1 MVPGCRKERPRG
13 VGIACVCV
21 RLYIYRDTAREE
33 TRGDPWRTRKGLFLS
48 LSLLPPIASE
58 PVEGE
63 ERGKKGKRRK
73 KVEEREER
81 SYRLAWVVREGEE
94 REKRAEDDFF

>member
-1 MVPGCRKERPRG
+1 MC
-13 VGIACVCV
+13 I
-21 RLYIYRDTAREE
+21 YIYRDTDEGRNTRRSVEDEE
-33 TRGDPWRTRKGLFLS
+33 RSLSLSLS

>member
-1 MVPGCRKERPRG
+1 M
-13 VGIACVCV
+13 CV
-21 RLYIYRDTAREE
+21 YIYIGTRTREE
-33 TRGDPWRTRKGLFLS
+33 TRGDPWRTKKGLFLSLS

>member
-1 MVPGCRKERPRG
+1 MEDEERS
-13 VGIACVCV
+13 
-21 RLYIYRDTAREE
+21 LS
-33 TRGDPWRTRKGLFLS
+33 LS

-81 SYRLAWVVREGEE
+81 SYRLAWVVCEGEE

>member
-1 MVPGCRKERPRG
+1 MEDEERS
-13 VGIACVCV
+13 
-21 RLYIYRDTAREE
+21 LS
-33 TRGDPWRTRKGLFLS
+33 LSLS

-81 SYRLAWVVREGEE
+81 SYSRTRVGT
-94 REKRAEDDFF
+94 REKKQRGHVFHNVQSVK

>member
-1 MVPGCRKERPRG
+1 MY
-13 VGIACVCV
+13 VCV

>member
-1 MVPGCRKERPRG
+1 M
-13 VGIACVCV
+13 CVCV
-21 RLYIYRDTAREE
+21 RLYIYIGTRRGKKHEE
-33 TRGDPWRTRKGLFLS
+33 IRGGRGKVSFSLS

>member
-1 MVPGCRKERPRG
+1 M
-13 VGIACVCV
+13 CVCV

-63 ERGKKGKRRK
+63 ERGKK
-73 KVEEREER
+73 EREGKKWRKGKKEVI
-81 SYRLAWVVREGEE
+81 A
-94 REKRAEDDFF
+94 